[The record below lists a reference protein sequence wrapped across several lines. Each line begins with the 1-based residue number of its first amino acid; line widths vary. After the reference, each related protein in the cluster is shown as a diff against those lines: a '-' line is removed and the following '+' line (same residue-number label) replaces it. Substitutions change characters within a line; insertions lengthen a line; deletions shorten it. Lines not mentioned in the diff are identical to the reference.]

1 MAHGLNCLNRF
12 TRFFFIVENSNF
24 LKNICVNLFNP
35 PNLWAVQHENLNM
48 KKSKYLFIG
57 ITFLL
62 SFGCALFVAMKV
74 FPNNPFS
81 KTKNNTEI
89 SLQDKI
95 QDGDLIFQ
103 TSESSQC
110 EAVRIA
116 TNSKFSHCGI
126 IYSVNGNLFVFEAVQ
141 PVKLTRLEDWIAI
154 GKDHKYLV
162 KRLKNADKVL
172 TPATLQKMKDYSQV
186 FMGKEYDAYF
196 DWSDTQIYCSELI
209 WKIYKNGA
217 GIELSK
223 LKQLKDFNL
232 SDPRVQKIVK
242 ERYGN
247 NVPLDEKVVAPSDLE
262 DSDLLKTVIDTY

>member
-1 MAHGLNCLNRF
+1 
-12 TRFFFIVENSNF
+12 
-24 LKNICVNLFNP
+24 
-35 PNLWAVQHENLNM
+35 M
-48 KKSKYLFIG
+48 KKSKYLFLI

-81 KTKNNTEI
+81 GNKPQNTV
-89 SLQDKI
+89 LDKI
-95 QDGDLIFQ
+95 QDGDIIFQ
-103 TSESSQC
+103 TSESPQC

-126 IYSVNGNLFVFEAVQ
+126 IYKINGNLFVFEAVQ
-141 PVKLTRLEDWIAI
+141 PVKLTRLEDWIQH
-154 GKDHKYLV
+154 GKDNKYLI
-162 KRLKNADKVL
+162 KRLKNAAEIL
-172 TPATLQKMKDYSQV
+172 TPSTLQKMKDYSQQ
-186 FMGKEYDAYF
+186 FNGKEYDAYF
-196 DWSDTQIYCSELI
+196 DWTDTRIYCSELI
-209 WKIYKNGA
+209 WKIYKNAA

-232 SDPRVQKIVK
+232 TDEKVQKILK

-247 NVPLDEKVVAPSDLE
+247 EIPLEEKVVAPSDLA

>member
-1 MAHGLNCLNRF
+1 
-12 TRFFFIVENSNF
+12 
-24 LKNICVNLFNP
+24 
-35 PNLWAVQHENLNM
+35 M
-48 KKSKYLFIG
+48 KKPKYLFPL

-81 KTKNNTEI
+81 KTHTKQETV
-89 SLQDKI
+89 LLDKI
-95 QDGDLIFQ
+95 QDGDIIFQ
-103 TSESSQC
+103 TSESKQC

-126 IYSVNGNLFVFEAVQ
+126 IYKINGNLFVFEAVQ
-141 PVKLTRLEDWIAI
+141 PVKLTPLSDWIQH
-154 GKDHKYLV
+154 GKGQKYLI
-162 KRLKNADKVL
+162 KRLKNADTVL
-172 TPATLQKMKDYSQV
+172 KPETLQKMKDYSQQ
-186 FMGKEYDAYF
+186 FMGKEYDAF
-196 DWSDTQIYCSELI
+196 FEWDDTRIYCSELV

-232 SDPRVQKIVK
+232 SDARVQKIIK

-247 NVPLDEKVVAPSDLE
+247 DIPLEEKVVAPSDLV